1 MSTRSII
8 LSLFV
13 ALGFV
18 LTGCDNN
25 DDNHKNAIEP
35 TEPVM
40 QAFNKK
46 YPDASNPLFTI
57 EGNYYVAEFTNN
69 GVSTEAWL
77 TEQGKWM
84 ILIRSTGIAWL
95 SSIRLMPKRETATW
109 TCIIRNT
116 AT

>member
-77 TEQGKWM
+77 TERKEPYHRHRASVPCQ
-84 ILIRSTGIAWL
+84 
-95 SSIRLMPKRETATW
+95 
-109 TCIIRNT
+109 
-116 AT
+116 